1 MKIFQLIFYKNYYK
15 KINLKN
21 EQNIKRII
29 QQAVTDSQIG
39 GAFGISPGNSKQIRK
54 IRKVLKNNKN

>member
-1 MKIFQLIFYKNYYK
+1 MNKISRELYKIAQELN
-15 KINLKN
+15 KIQDEEKN
-21 EQNIKRII
+21 I